1 LKKRQPVIVI
11 TGGPSG
17 GKTTLIEAIKRELA
31 PEVITVPEAA
41 SLLYRGGF
49 PRGRDTHSQ
58 VRTQKAIYYVQEQL
72 EGLAQDQSRSS
83 TLVCDRGSLDGLAYW
98 PENHTDYFEEL
109 ETNLNQEI
117 SRYDWV
123 LHLDTAHS
131 QSYDLS
137 NPVRTEN
144 YEEAWKLNE
153 RIKWAWSQHPQ
164 VLIVSANSDFF
175 SKMALCL
182 HLIRGIID
190 GRDYESIKRDLP

>member
-1 LKKRQPVIVI
+1 MKRHQVIVI

-17 GKTTLIEAIKRELA
+17 GKTTLIEAIKRELNN
-31 PEVITVPEAA
+31 EVITVPEAA

-49 PRGRDTHSQ
+49 PRGRDTFSQ
-58 VRTQKAIYYVQEQL
+58 IRAQKAIYFVQEQL
-72 EGLAQDQSRSS
+72 EGLAHDQSSVS

-98 PENHTDYFEEL
+98 PEVDIEYFGEL
-109 ETNLNQEI
+109 KTNLNREV

-131 QSYDLS
+131 QSYDLT
-137 NPVRTEN
+137 NPLRTEN

-153 RIKWAWSQHPQ
+153 RIKWSWSQHPQ
-164 VLIVSANSDFF
+164 VLVVSANTDFF

-190 GRDYESIKRDLP
+190 GRDYESLKRDLP